1 MHKIWLNVLQFSLCF
16 ENQLPRGVKCY
27 FGTDLIFCFVT
38 GKKTEENI
46 YAQSSKKLT
55 PSPRTY
61 DNARRSSS
69 HDRGRR
75 NRVSTHNQQERP
87 RITLRGISTTTP
99 RTRLDDHSRPS

>member
-1 MHKIWLNVLQFSLCF
+1 MHKIWLNDLQFSKCF
-16 ENQLPRGVKCY
+16 ENQYFRWHDKYGVECY
-27 FGTDLIFCFVT
+27 FGTDLILCIVT
-38 GKKTEENI
+38 GKKTQENI

-75 NRVSTHNQQERP
+75 NRVSAHN
-87 RITLRGISTTTP
+87 
-99 RTRLDDHSRPS
+99 